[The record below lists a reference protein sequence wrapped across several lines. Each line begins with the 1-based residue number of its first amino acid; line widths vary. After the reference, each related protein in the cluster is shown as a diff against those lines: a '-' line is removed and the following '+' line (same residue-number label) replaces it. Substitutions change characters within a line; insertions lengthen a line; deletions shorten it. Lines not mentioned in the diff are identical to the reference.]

1 MNFQIATRVENND
14 DHTRRRNSKSVSV
27 PSDPIFLFFLFVVWL
42 LDRVSFPPCFPPT
55 AKVDARENE
64 RLRDPNTF

>member
-27 PSDPIFLFFLFVVWL
+27 PSPIFLFFLFVVWL